1 MHFDLNRTPSA
12 RLFADAR
19 QIIHLAL
26 PMMVAQTAQVA
37 TGFVD
42 AAMSGHVSTE
52 DLAAVS
58 IGSSIFLTTY
68 VTLMGLV
75 TALNP
80 ILSHLLGAGEH
91 ERIGAVGR
99 QGLWFGLI
107 IGLIGTALLFAVQ
120 PLLRSVLHLPA
131 AVEDKTML
139 FITGTALAMP
149 AAMVHRALHA
159 FAASLNRPRPIM
171 VMSIAALLLN
181 IPLNYILI
189 HGLFGMPR
197 LGGAG
202 CGWATA
208 AAFWFN
214 AAALFC
220 YIAANRHFRP
230 YGLTRRVDRPDW
242 RALREFL
249 HLGLP
254 IGLSFFVEIS
264 LFAFIALLIAP
275 LGALT
280 VASHQA
286 AMNFSSIIYMVPQSI
301 SSALTVLVGQRLGAD
316 DARGARR
323 ITGVGIALGLMG
335 GVLIMLAIFLWRSDI
350 IRLYTD
356 DPRLIE
362 LGASLLLFA
371 AVYQLTDSTQ
381 TIASGALRGYKLT
394 RVPMLIHV
402 TAFWGVGLALGVLLG
417 RTDWLVAPPMG
428 VYGFW
433 TALVISLSAAALLLI
448 SYLARQSRLRLT
460 APSSALE
467 SPRELDVH
475 R

>member
-1 MHFDLNRTPSA
+1 MLFELNRTPPA
-12 RLFADAR
+12 RLLADAG

-26 PMMVAQTAQVA
+26 PMMIAQTAQVA

-42 AAMSGHVSTE
+42 AAMSGHVSTD

-58 IGSSIFLTTY
+58 IGSSIFITCY

-80 ILSHLLGAGEH
+80 ILSHMLGAGQQE
-91 ERIGAVGR
+91 EIGETGR
-99 QGLWFGLI
+99 QGMWFGLF
-107 IGLIGTALLFAVQ
+107 IGLAGMALMLAIQ
-120 PLLRSVLHLPA
+120 PLLRPILHMPPQ
-131 AVEDKTML
+131 VEDKTML
-139 FITGTALAMP
+139 FITGTAVAMP
-149 AAMVHRALHA
+149 AAMVHRAVHA

-171 VMSIAALLLN
+171 LMSIAALLLN

-208 AAFWFN
+208 MAFWFN
-214 AAALFC
+214 AIGLLAYVAC
-220 YIAANRHFRP
+220 SRHFRP
-230 YGLTRRVDRPDW
+230 YGLTSRFSPPSL
-242 RALREFL
+242 RAFRDFL
-249 HLGLP
+249 HLGIP
-254 IGLSFFVEIS
+254 ISLSFFVEIS

-275 LGALT
+275 LGTLT

-301 SSALTVLVGQRLGAD
+301 SNALTVLIGQQVGAG
-316 DARGARR
+316 DARAARR
-323 ITGVGIALGLMG
+323 ITGVGLLLGLACAL
-335 GVLIMLAIFLWRSDI
+335 LIMLAIFLWRSDI

-356 DPRLIE
+356 DPRLIAM
-362 LGASLLLFA
+362 GASLLLFA

-394 RVPMLIHV
+394 RIPMAIHIC
-402 TAFWGVGLALGVLLG
+402 AFWGVGLGLGILLG
-417 RTDWLVAPPMG
+417 LTSWLTARPLG

-433 TALVISLSAAALLLI
+433 TALVISLSAAAVFLI
-448 SYLARQSRLRLT
+448 VYLARQSRLHLAGAT
-460 APSSALE
+460 GE
-467 SPRELDVH
+467 
-475 R
+475 

>member
-1 MHFDLNRTPSA
+1 MLFELNRTSSG
-12 RLFADAR
+12 RLLGESR
-19 QIIHLAL
+19 QIVHLAL
-26 PMMVAQTAQVA
+26 PMMIAQTAQVA

-42 AAMSGHVSTE
+42 AVMSGHVSTD

-58 IGSSIFLTTY
+58 IGSSIFLTCY

-80 ILSHLLGAGEH
+80 ILSHMLGAGQSDRLGET
-91 ERIGAVGR
+91 GR
-99 QGLWFGLI
+99 QGLWFGLFT
-107 IGLIGTALLFAVQ
+107 GLFGMALMLAIQ
-120 PLLRSVLHLPA
+120 PLLRPVLHLPV

-159 FAASLNRPRPIM
+159 YAASLNRPRPIM
-171 VMSIAALLLN
+171 YMSIAALLLN

-197 LGGAG
+197 MGGAG

-214 AAALFC
+214 AIALFS
-220 YIAANRHFRP
+220 YVAGNRHFRP
-230 YGLTRRVDRPDW
+230 YGLTRRIDPPNW
-242 RALREFL
+242 RAFGEFL

-275 LGALT
+275 LGTVT

-301 SSALTVLVGQRLGAD
+301 SSALTVLVGQRIGAG

-323 ITGVGIALGLMG
+323 ITGVGLALGLACAL
-335 GVLIMLAIFLWRSDI
+335 LIMLTIFLWRDDI
-350 IRLYTD
+350 VRLYTD
-356 DPRLIE
+356 DPRLIDM
-362 LGASLLLFA
+362 GATLLLFA

-394 RVPMLIHV
+394 RVPMAIHV
-402 TAFWGVGLALGVLLG
+402 TAFWGVGLGLGITLG
-417 RTDWLVAPPMG
+417 LTHWLTPRPMG

-433 TALVISLSAAALLLI
+433 AALVISLSAAAVLLI
-448 SYLARQSRLRLT
+448 IYLARQSRLQL
-460 APSSALE
+460 AALSAWSPSRE
-467 SPRELDVH
+467 PDVPR
-475 R
+475 